1 MPGVQFS
8 QSDMD
13 RVARYRLLVLLTLAG
28 LAITVVQGPALLE
41 LLQPEQAAEDTV
53 DSEEEALTMDGGDA
67 DSDQSEG
74 EEAGMAPARDEE
86 PAPGA
91 TTSDGGGLAIAL
103 LASLL
108 IALMTVGMLSGLGV
122 GLAVSEGVR
131 TGVLLAL
138 AGPLLARLNRG
149 ERDVQT
155 RGRIAGFVEAHPGIH
170 FSALR
175 DALALA
181 NGVTAH
187 HLYQL
192 EKQGDLLSWQDG
204 RRRRYAVS
212 GLDPKRLD
220 ELEHPVTGMQ
230 LAILELLSERSDIGL
245 TATDMRVR
253 LEASRQLMSYHLS
266 QLRERELVA
275 RQGKGRKALWQL
287 SDSGENQLS
296 AIRESAL
303 V

>member
-1 MPGVQFS
+1 MG
-8 QSDMD
+8 
-13 RVARYRLLVLLTLAG
+13 
-28 LAITVVQGPALLE
+28 
-41 LLQPEQAAEDTV
+41 
-53 DSEEEALTMDGGDA
+53 
-67 DSDQSEG
+67 DSDGDESPP
-74 EEAGMAPARDEE
+74 AMAYG
-86 PAPGA
+86 PG
-91 TTSDGGGLAIAL
+91 GGGLAIAL

-212 GLDPKRLD
+212 GLDPKRLG

-230 LAILELLSERSDIGL
+230 LAILELLSERSDIRL

-266 QLRERELVA
+266 QLRDREFVA

-287 SDSGENQLS
+287 SESGETQLS
-296 AIRESAL
+296 AMRDAAL
-303 V
+303 A

>member
-1 MPGVQFS
+1 
-8 QSDMD
+8 MD
-13 RVARYRLLVLLTLAG
+13 RVARYRLLVLLTLVG
-28 LAITVVQGPALLE
+28 LAVTVVQGGALLDH
-41 LLQPEQAAEDTV
+41 LQPEEVAEDTGAAPEQEQV
-53 DSEEEALTMDGGDA
+53 AMAAEEDTSDSEDDGSGGEGAEAA
-67 DSDQSEG
+67 PQRDQ
-74 EEAGMAPARDEE
+74 E
-86 PAPGA
+86 PAPLDAGA
-91 TTSDGGGLAIAL
+91 MAGGGIATAL

-108 IALMTVGMLSGLGV
+108 VAIMTVSLLSGLGV

-138 AGPLLARLNRG
+138 AGPLLARWHRG

-155 RGRIAGFVEAHPGIH
+155 RGRIMGYVEAHPGIH

-181 NGVTAH
+181 NGVSAH
-187 HLYQL
+187 HLHQL
-192 EKQGDLLSWQDG
+192 ERQGDIISWSDG

-212 GLDPKRLD
+212 GIDPKRLD

-230 LAILELLSERSDIGL
+230 LAILEILSDQSEIGL
-245 TATDMRVR
+245 TATDLRTR

-275 RQGKGRKALWQL
+275 RQGKGRKAIWQL
-287 SDSGENQLS
+287 SNSGENQLS

-303 V
+303 A

>member
-28 LAITVVQGPALLE
+28 LAITVLQGPALLE
-41 LLQPEQAAEDTV
+41 LLQSEPAAEDTAE
-53 DSEEEALTMDGGDA
+53 SEEEALTMDDGDA

-138 AGPLLARLNRG
+138 AGPLLARFNRG

-245 TATDMRVR
+245 TATDLRVR